1 MCVNVRSC
9 GARRERKVQ
18 TVVRSLYHR
27 NPPRFSEPQMRLLSF
42 DHNNSTKH
50 NINGIYVKLEDLII
64 LNKDTII
71 QDGNLYLSRNRP
83 ACSKQNYK
91 QNTHLRK
98 IQTSLYAPP
107 RLLVWTFTNSKR
119 KIWHC
124 EKLKKMKMKN
134 PQLTKAKS

>member
-9 GARRERKVQ
+9 RARRERKVQ

-98 IQTSLYAPP
+98 IQTSLYDFSEN
-107 RLLVWTFTNSKR
+107 FTNFLENFQVFPETFYKFSK
-119 KIWHC
+119 KISF
-124 EKLKKMKMKN
+124 LF
-134 PQLTKAKS
+134 